1 MLANNELR
9 DSLILQDQQRRQR
22 ENDREQVELQ
32 QQPKLS
38 SFLGSVNDVTLE
50 MPFEDRPTACSMSQC
65 KSKRIAEKKRS
76 AHVQSI
82 IDKIWIIT

>member
-50 MPFEDRPTACSMSQC
+50 MPFEDRPTSYSMSQC
-65 KSKRIAEKKRS
+65 KSKRIA
-76 AHVQSI
+76 
-82 IDKIWIIT
+82 